1 MNLAT
6 KIILS
11 ILCVLL
17 LVLGGFTYLVTR
29 WEKSTFKKS
38 THHYANVLG
47 ETICDSITTE
57 MELGRSDMV
66 QGTLERIGQGSP
78 QIRALRIFSPQGQIL
93 RSVNREDAGKRI
105 DLTPLR
111 SHLKDVSTVFDH
123 SKEGESRISF
133 VKPFHNKPL
142 CQKCHDPKE
151 SVIGYLVL
159 DVSMKPVEELVSS
172 SQKFILTGMGVTFLM
187 VVGSVLLITSRW
199 VRTPLSKVTNAMK
212 KVESGDLDARIQFV
226 SRDEL
231 GKVAQTFNSMVGTLK
246 KNKEDLENLH
256 QKELERTQRMAT
268 LGELAEAIAHEI
280 RNPLAGVSAAVKI
293 IREGL
298 EKDDPRAKV
307 FEEIY
312 FQADRIERIVSNLLQ
327 FARKSTPQ
335 YSLHDIEEIIER
347 TLQLL
352 SFQFQDQ
359 RIHVEREFQSNLPR
373 IYADADQIQ
382 QALMNIVLNAIQSM
396 PDGGKLRLKT
406 LSQPENGMVHLTIVD
421 TGKGIPE
428 EAIAK
433 VFKPFYSTRAKGAG
447 LGLAI
452 AEKII
457 HEHRGKVAIHSKVEV
472 GTTVEISLPI
482 LPDRE
487 GRGGIG

>member
-6 KIILS
+6 KIILF
-11 ILCVLL
+11 ILCVLIL
-17 LVLGGFTYLVTR
+17 FMGGFTYLVTR

-78 QIRALRIFSPQGQIL
+78 QIRSLRIFNSQGQIL
-93 RSVNREDAGKRI
+93 RSVNREDVGKRI

-111 SHLKDVSTVFDH
+111 SHLKDVSTLFDH
-123 SKEGESRISF
+123 SKEGESGISF

-151 SVIGYLVL
+151 NIIGFLVL

-172 SQKFILTGMGVTFLM
+172 SQKFILAGMGVTFLM

-199 VRTPLSKVTNAMK
+199 VRTPLLKVTNAMK
-212 KVESGDLDARIQFV
+212 KVESGDLDARIQFI

-231 GKVAQTFNSMVGTLK
+231 GRVAQTFNLMVGTLK

-307 FEEIY
+307 FEEIH
-312 FQADRIERIVSNLLQ
+312 FQTDRIEKIVSNLLQ
-327 FARKSTPQ
+327 FARKSTPKF
-335 YSLHDIEEIIER
+335 SLLDIHEMIER
-347 TLQLL
+347 TLQLFP
-352 SFQFQDQ
+352 FQFQNQ
-359 RIHVEREFQSNLPR
+359 RINLEREFQSNLPG
-373 IYADADQIQ
+373 IHGDPDQIQ
-382 QALMNIVLNAIQSM
+382 QVLMNIILNSIQSM
-396 PDGGKLRLKT
+396 PDGGKLRFKT
-406 LSQPENGMVHLTIVD
+406 LLRPEEGMVHLAIVD

-428 EAIAK
+428 EAIPK
-433 VFKPFYSTRAKGAG
+433 IFKPFYSTKPKGAG

-457 HEHRGKVAIHSKVEV
+457 HEHGGKVAILSKVGV
-472 GTTVEISLPI
+472 GTTVEISLPTKP
-482 LPDRE
+482 LS
-487 GRGGIG
+487 